1 MNMPLRTLS
10 QAKAW
15 LDERGKSVQ
24 EFAREHGLCPS
35 TTYQVLSGHKKG
47 IRGKSHAAAVC
58 LGIKA
63 GSRDDGETGGH

>member
-1 MNMPLRTLS
+1 MPVLRTLS

-15 LDERGKSVQ
+15 LDEQGKSVQ

-47 IRGKSHAAAVC
+47 KRGKSHAAAVC

-63 GSRDDGETGGH
+63 SSRDDGEIGGH

>member
-1 MNMPLRTLS
+1 MPVLRTLS

-15 LDERGKSVQ
+15 LDEQGKSVQ
-24 EFAREHGLCPS
+24 EFARENDLCPS

-47 IRGKSHAAAVC
+47 KRGKSHAAAVC

-63 GSRDDGETGGH
+63 GNLN

>member
-15 LDERGKSVQ
+15 LDEQGKSVQ
-24 EFAREHGLCPS
+24 EFAREHGLCPA

>member
-1 MNMPLRTLS
+1 MPLRTLS

-15 LDERGKSVQ
+15 LDEQGKSVQ
-24 EFAREHGLCPS
+24 EFAREHDLCPA

-47 IRGKSHAAAVC
+47 KRGKSHAAAVC

-63 GSRDDGETGGH
+63 GVLDEGACWH